1 MQKIVCQSGC
11 PKNKLQTRSVHTQQP
26 GTLLIGHC
34 NLWHFYVM
42 YNVIQYMANDTCV
55 NIYVLCDYV
64 YFNVLFSLYNFATVC
79 IMFMRFD
86 VCY

>member
-1 MQKIVCQSGC
+1 
-11 PKNKLQTRSVHTQQP
+11 
-26 GTLLIGHC
+26 
-34 NLWHFYVM
+34 M